1 MTAQM
6 DRTEIG
12 FRHLVRMTD
21 DRGILE
27 HAKYSTPRYSHGYCT
42 DDNARLAIVA
52 ARDGGRTYAAPAL
65 ARIGLGFTFDAQSA
79 AGATRNRMSFERIW
93 LDEPTL
99 EDCWGRSLWAF
110 GTVRARSGDESA
122 RSRADEAFARGAVH
136 RSPYLR
142 SMVFA
147 ALGAA
152 EILAVEPENTDAR
165 ELLADAAD
173 MIGPPRPDRD
183 WPWPEDRL
191 SYSNAALPEVLLHAG
206 HLLGDDQIFDDG
218 LRLLQWLVDTE
229 THGGHFSVTPSGGR
243 GPGDPKPAFD
253 QQPLELWALADACA
267 TAFSLTEDH
276 SWRDMIDR
284 AVAWFVGD
292 NDSRLCLIDA
302 ETHGCFDGLEDGSV
316 NHNQG
321 AESTL
326 SMLATLQ
333 HDRR

>member
-1 MTAQM
+1 MTAQL

-27 HAKYSTPRYSHGYCT
+27 HAKYATPRYSHGYCT

-52 ARDGGRTYAAPAL
+52 TRDGGRTFAAAAL
-65 ARIGLGFTFDAQSA
+65 ARIGLAFTLDAQSL

-110 GTVRARSGDESA
+110 GTVQARTTDESSRARA
-122 RSRADEAFARGAVH
+122 AEAFASGAVH

-152 EILAVEPENTDAR
+152 EVLAVDPFAEDAR
-165 ELLADAAD
+165 DVLADAAD
-173 MIGPPRPDRD
+173 MIGTPNPDRD
-183 WPWPEDRL
+183 WPWPEERL
-191 SYSNAALPEVLLHAG
+191 SYANAALPEVLLRAG
-206 HLLGDDQIFDDG
+206 HLLGDDQVFDDG
-218 LRLLQWLVDTE
+218 LMLLEWLAEGE
-229 THGGHFSVTPSGGR
+229 TRDGHYSVTPAGGR
-243 GPGDPKPAFD
+243 GPGDTKPAFD

-267 TAFSLTEDH
+267 TAFELTEDH
-276 SWRDMIDR
+276 RWRDRTDR
-284 AVAWFVGD
+284 AVAWFVGH
-292 NDSRLCLIDA
+292 NDSGQAMIDP
-302 ETHGCFDGLEDGSV
+302 ETHGCYDGLERDAV
-316 NHNQG
+316 NYNQG

-333 HDRR
+333 HDVR